1 MDKFLLVFVGGGVGA
16 MVRYAVGTGVGRLNL
31 TAYGITL
38 PNIGRVSLPS
48 WPYATFG
55 VNVLGG
61 LLMGVL
67 VGVLAHRG
75 SEGAE
80 NWRLALGV
88 GLLGGFTTF
97 SSFSLETALMIERRE
112 LIGAVAYAL
121 LSVVLCVAAV
131 FIGLMLTR
139 RMAA

>member
-1 MDKFLLVFVGGGVGA
+1 MDKFLLVFVGGGLGA
-16 MVRYAVGTGVGRLNL
+16 MARYGAGLGLGRMGLIN
-31 TAYGITL
+31 
-38 PNIGRVSLPS
+38 

-75 SEGAE
+75 GEGAE

-88 GLLGGFTTF
+88 GALGGFTTF

-112 LIGAVAYAL
+112 VLSAGAYAL
-121 LSVVLCVAAV
+121 LSVVLCVVAV
-131 FIGLMLTR
+131 FVGLMLTR
-139 RMAA
+139 RVLA

>member
-1 MDKFLLVFVGGGVGA
+1 MEKFFLVFLGGGVGA
-16 MVRYAVGTGVGRLNL
+16 MARYGVGLGLGRAGL
-31 TAYGITL
+31 TG
-38 PNIGRVSLPS
+38 

-75 SEGAE
+75 GEGAE
-80 NWRLALGV
+80 TWRLALGV
-88 GLLGGFTTF
+88 GALGGFTTF
-97 SSFSLETALMIERRE
+97 SAFSLETALMIERRE
-112 LIGAVAYAL
+112 LINAGAYAL

-131 FIGLMLTR
+131 FVGLMLTR
-139 RMAA
+139 RVLA